1 MRKKRSTYKSCS
13 DLLLY
18 NFIQILVHDNKELLY
33 NRPNKA
39 WYKAADLETIWD
51 GIFMEY
57 IELCEDKR
65 SKAVLELMK
74 EITIVN
80 NKIEITQNCINLL
93 SRINDV
99 EDYQPAINI
108 LRSYGFMYSF
118 NNESLL
124 EDLQKT
130 AKSAKRLI
138 FERDELRAQLNEIN
152 KNDQE
157 KATEKDF
164 SVHLAN
170 IESTTNITIRPKEH
184 TVMDYI
190 GFLQVFNVKMNHERT
205 VNT

>member
-1 MRKKRSTYKSCS
+1 MRKPRSTYKSCS
-13 DLLLY
+13 DLPLY

-39 WYKAADLETIWD
+39 WYKSADLETIWD

-118 NNESLL
+118 KNESLL

-130 AKSAKRLI
+130 AKSAKILI